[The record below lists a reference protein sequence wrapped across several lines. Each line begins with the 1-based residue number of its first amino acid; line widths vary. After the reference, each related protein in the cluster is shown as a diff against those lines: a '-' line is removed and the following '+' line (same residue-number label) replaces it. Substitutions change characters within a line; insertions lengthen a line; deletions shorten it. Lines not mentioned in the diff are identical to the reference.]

1 MYPPVQPHALAAHP
15 DAMFHPAAVHAHALA
30 AHALATHRLHS
41 VATGGVHAT
50 RLSPGMDNIR
60 RHRPEKQTGSHG
72 RNKQAR
78 SDTHYEQLLSALRPL
93 PVIIIPKRPPNRP
106 PPGQDERDEP
116 S

>member
-15 DAMFHPAAVHAHALA
+15 DAVLHLAAVLAHALA
-30 AHALATHRLHS
+30 AHAFATHRLHA

-60 RHRPEKQTGSHG
+60 RHRHEKQTGSHG

-78 SDTHYEQLLSALRPL
+78 SDTHYEQLPRALRPL
-93 PVIIIPKRPPNRP
+93 PVIIIPTSPP
-106 PPGQDERDEP
+106 EP
-116 S
+116 SAAGTR